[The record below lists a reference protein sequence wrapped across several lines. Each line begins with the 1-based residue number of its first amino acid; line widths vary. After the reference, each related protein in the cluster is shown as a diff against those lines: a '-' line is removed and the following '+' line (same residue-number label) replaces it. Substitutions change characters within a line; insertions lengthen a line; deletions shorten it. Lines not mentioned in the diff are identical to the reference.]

1 MCLPISFKANIDD
14 FRESPARLV
23 AVTLARKFGARVKVV
38 EPYAAELPREFAGTQ
53 AELIDIDFA
62 LEDCGILIV
71 LVDHDQFRAVPVAER
86 AHKLVY
92 DTRGIWLD
100 QPRPAEAAA
109 PGLKL
114 AS

>member
-1 MCLPISFKANIDD
+1 MLT
-14 FRESPARLV
+14 R
-23 AVTLARKFGARVKVV
+23 
-38 EPYAAELPREFAGTQ
+38 
-53 AELIDIDFA
+53 
-62 LEDCGILIV
+62 GILIV